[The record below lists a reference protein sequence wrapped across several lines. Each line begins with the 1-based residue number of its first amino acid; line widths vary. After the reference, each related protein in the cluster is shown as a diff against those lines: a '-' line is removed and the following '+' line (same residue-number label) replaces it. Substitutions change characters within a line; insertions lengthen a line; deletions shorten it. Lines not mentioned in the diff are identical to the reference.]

1 MSQTNNA
8 PLPDSQIWFVGAEES
23 GVLAEDFV
31 AQGFVSMGWCIGPLK
46 PGEPIPEIIRRLTAE
61 FPDKKTRAIQIWASQ
76 IKKFNEEM
84 AAGDA
89 VATYSSQQRL
99 CHIGIIRST
108 LIPVGQ
114 IKLPPEYEE
123 CHDYAHRVDWQHSV
137 SRDDLSEYTRRR
149 IPLPRTLYRLS
160 VEASAELRGLCAP
173 AK

>member
-1 MSQTNNA
+1 MAQADNA
-8 PLPDSQIWFVGAEES
+8 PLPDSQIWFVSAEER

-46 PGEPIPEIIRRLTAE
+46 PGESKPEIIRRLTDE
-61 FPDKKTRAIQIWASQ
+61 FPDKKTGTIQIWASQ

-89 VATYSSQQRL
+89 VATYNSQQRL
-99 CHIGIIRST
+99 CHIGIIRSI

-114 IKLPPEYEE
+114 IDLPREYKE

-137 SRDDLSEYTRRR
+137 SRDDLSEHTRRR
-149 IPLPRTLYRLS
+149 VPLPRTLYRLS
-160 VEASAELRGLCAP
+160 AEASAELRGLCAR
-173 AK
+173 

>member
-1 MSQTNNA
+1 MTQTNNA
-8 PLPDSQIWFVGAEES
+8 PLPDSQIWFVSAEE
-23 GVLAEDFV
+23 GNVLAEDFV
-31 AQGFVSMGWCIGPLK
+31 AQGFVSMGWCIGPLQ
-46 PGEPIPEIIRRLTAE
+46 PGESKHEIIQRLETKFRNA
-61 FPDKKTRAIQIWASQ
+61 KLQTIQTWASQ

-89 VATYSSQQRL
+89 VATYSSQQRR

-137 SRDDLSEYTRRR
+137 SRDDLSEHTRRR

-160 VEASAELRGLCAP
+160 AEASAELRGLCGR
-173 AK
+173 